1 VLDPD
6 HSCNRALA
14 AIQSHRAA
22 LGLPA
27 LSCDTGAYCKARQRL
42 PESLLSGLCQRV
54 GEHLAARA
62 GTGQLWLGRRV
73 KVVDG
78 SSASMPDTLANQA
91 AYPQPE
97 SQAPGC
103 GFPLMAFVAV
113 FCLAT
118 GAMLRLSLGPWWL
131 HDLTLFYFVREA
143 LTLGDIFLADRG
155 FCSYAEMALLN
166 LRGVD
171 SVLRMHQRRKT
182 DFRRGRVIGLGDHV
196 VSWRKP
202 EQRSRGLRQEDYDRL
217 PATLTV
223 RELRYHVQTPG
234 FRTREVTLAT
244 TLLDGETYTAE
255 ALAELYFLRWD
266 VEVDF
271 RHIKITL
278 QMDVLRGQ
286 GPAMVRKEVYAHML
300 AYNLIRSVMWNAA
313 GSNAQRAHQLSFKG
327 TVQYVRSIQPR
338 GPAHTPRAK
347 AASSFLRLVA
357 QQIVPDRPD
366 RVEPRVRKRR
376 PKSYPLMTK
385 PRAQLKAAMGV

>member
-1 VLDPD
+1 
-6 HSCNRALA
+6 LA
-14 AIQSHRAA
+14 TIQSHRAA

-42 PESLLSGLCQRV
+42 PEELLSGLSQRV
-54 GEHLAARA
+54 GEHLAGSVPA
-62 GTGQLWLGRRV
+62 GQLWLGRRV

-118 GAMLRLSLGPWWL
+118 GAMLRLALGPWWL
-131 HDLTLFYFVREA
+131 LDLSLFYFVREA
-143 LTLGDIFLADRG
+143 LTWGDIFLADRG
-155 FCSYAEMALLN
+155 FCSYAEMALLK

-171 SVLRMHQRRKT
+171 SVLRMHQCRKT
-182 DFRRGRVIGLGDHV
+182 DFRRGRVIGLGEHV
-196 VSWRKP
+196 VTWHKP
-202 EQRSRGLRQEDYDRL
+202 QQRSQGLRQEDYDRL

-223 RELRYHVQTPG
+223 RELRYRVQTPG
-234 FRTREVTLAT
+234 FRSREVTLAT
-244 TLLDGETYTAE
+244 TLLNGQWHSVE

-286 GPAMVRKEVYAHML
+286 GPSMVRKEVYTHML
-300 AYNLIRSVMWNAA
+300 AYNLIRSVMWKAA
-313 GSNAQRAHQLSFKG
+313 RSDAQRARQLSFKG
-327 TVQYVRSIQPR
+327 TVQYVRSTR
-338 GPAHTPRAK
+338 ASGPAHTSTAK
-347 AASSFLRLVA
+347 AGSPLLRLVA
-357 QQIVPDRPD
+357 QQIVPYRPD

-385 PRAQLKAAMGV
+385 PRAQLKAPMGV